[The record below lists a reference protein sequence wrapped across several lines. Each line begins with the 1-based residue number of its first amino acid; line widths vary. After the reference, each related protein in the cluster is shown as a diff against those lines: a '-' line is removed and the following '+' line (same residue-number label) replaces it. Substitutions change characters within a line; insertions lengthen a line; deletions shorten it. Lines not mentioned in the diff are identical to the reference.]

1 MTPEGADSGVV
12 PANVVEDELDWHN
25 EFVGQYVLTDVRYV
39 RYVGINNMHCMY
51 WKSSKKFADQG
62 LYHVTDSMCINV
74 PSVLAASQVY
84 TYTMLSLR
92 ISMQRNIRRTFSK
105 TFGWLHSVPKSVV
118 SNMLRW
124 HAAKGRAKC
133 LR

>member
-1 MTPEGADSGVV
+1 MNFGIFDLQTSLPDPRVGKPQVTPEGADSGVV

-74 PSVLAASQVY
+74 PSVLAASQ
-84 TYTMLSLR
+84 L
-92 ISMQRNIRRTFSK
+92 
-105 TFGWLHSVPKSVV
+105 
-118 SNMLRW
+118 
-124 HAAKGRAKC
+124 
-133 LR
+133 